1 MQRRL
6 QTLAKIKIGVQ
17 AMMLKEKFEEIGTF
31 ETLKQVSE
39 LGYNAVE
46 ISQVPMTPENVA
58 EIKKAKDE
66 LGMEIASLSCVVSN
80 EGSGGNDDL
89 ETKFD
94 KIVEDCKTLEVDLLR
109 IGMLPFNN
117 MRNLDTVLEF
127 TREANEYAKRLKE
140 HGINLYYH
148 NHHVEFRKYDGK
160 FMLDIIAEECPDL
173 GFELDLHWV
182 QRGGANPID
191 LIEQYADRTE
201 LIHLKDYRVGEIPAE
216 AFEALEEGD
225 IAKFYPQFVNIIEF
239 AELGQG
245 SMDYKAIMEAAI
257 EAGGVRYALVEQDML
272 YGRDP
277 LDCLA
282 DSRDHLIELGYADL
296 F

>member
-1 MQRRL
+1 M
-6 QTLAKIKIGVQ
+6 TKPKIGVQ

-31 ETLKQVSE
+31 ETLKKISE
-39 LGYNAVE
+39 LGYHSVE
-46 ISQVPMTPENVA
+46 ISQIPMTAENVA
-58 EIKKAKDE
+58 ELKKAKDE
-66 LGMEIASLSCVVSN
+66 LDMDIASLSCVVAK

-89 ETKFD
+89 ETQFD
-94 KIVEDCKTLEVDLLR
+94 KIVNDCKALDVDLLR

-117 MRNLDTVLEF
+117 MRNKETVLDF
-127 TREANEYAKRLKE
+127 TRKANDYAVQLKE

-191 LIEQYADRTE
+191 IIEKYSDRTE
-201 LIHLKDYRVGEIPAE
+201 LIHLKDYRIGEIPE
-216 AFEALEEGD
+216 SAFEALEEGD
-225 IAKFYPQFVNIIEF
+225 IQTFYGAFTNIIEF
-239 AELGQG
+239 SELGQG
-245 SMDYKAIMEAAI
+245 SMDYKAIIEAVLK
-257 EAGGVRYALVEQDML
+257 AGGVRYMLVEQDML

-277 LDCLA
+277 FDCLE
-282 DSRDHLIELGYADL
+282 DSRKHLIELGYDSL

>member
-1 MQRRL
+1 M
-6 QTLAKIKIGVQ
+6 AKIKIGVQ

-201 LIHLKDYRVGEIPAE
+201 LIHLKDYRVGEIPVE

-282 DSRDHLIELGYADL
+282 DSRDHLIELGYEDL